1 LRRVASSCELVQASN
16 ACGNVSFLKCQKG
29 QNITIEGVNVPQ
41 SYSKAYGT
49 WCRRQKQASPSPSQY
64 LYVLGGM
71 PASVNGPKMLINV
84 YFFTFRNQFGGD
96 VNISALL
103 NSFQMGYDK
112 RVRPNYGGK
121 IQLKNYFKQT
131 IIIND

>member
-1 LRRVASSCELVQASN
+1 MVVIFGILAAFF
-16 ACGNVSFLKCQKG
+16 GTTLKM
-29 QNITIEGVNVPQ
+29 GVNAQ
-41 SYSKAYGT
+41 SG
-49 WCRRQKQASPSPSQY
+49 
-64 LYVLGGM
+64 
-71 PASVNGPKMLINV
+71 
-84 YFFTFRNQFGGD
+84 NQFGGD